1 MFWLILALVLDQ
13 ITKYIATLYLQGQIK
28 IVFNFFIF
36 TYATNTGVA
45 FGLLAGVKEI
55 VIYLSLLIV
64 VVMSII
70 PTFIEMKKST
80 QVFIAFI
87 LGGALGNLIDRIRF
101 GYVVDFITMIRWP
114 TIFNVADMSIMF
126 GSIALIIEMLITES
140 KAKKKAEKGDNRR
153 EYSGHTS
160 NEQGKWL
167 AARQIRAR
175 ENAGLDLQNIHP
187 ESDKERRGTGEWNFQ
202 EAESQGEVWG
212 YNYLGDARQTDT
224 PPDRAGEH
232 TT

>member
-1 MFWLILALVLDQ
+1 MFWLVLTLVLDQ

-28 IVFNFFIF
+28 IVSGFFIF

-45 FGLLAGVKEI
+45 FGLLAGVREI
-55 VIYLSLLIV
+55 VIYMTLLIV
-64 VVMSII
+64 VALSVI

-101 GYVVDFITMIRWP
+101 GYVVDFITMLHWP
-114 TIFNVADMSIMF
+114 TVFNVADMSIMF
-126 GSIALIIEMLITES
+126 GSIGLVIQMLIAES
-140 KAKKKAEKGDNRR
+140 KTKARVEKGSNRR
-153 EYSGHTS
+153 EDSGHTS
-160 NEQGKWL
+160 DKQGKWL

-175 ENAGLDLQNIHP
+175 ENTGVDLQNVHT
-187 ESDKERRGTGEWNFQ
+187 ESDKEWGSAGEWNFQ

-212 YNYLGDARQTDT
+212 YNYLRDAGQTDT
-224 PPDRAGEH
+224 TTDRTREH
-232 TT
+232 TA

>member
-13 ITKYIATLYLQGQIK
+13 ITKYIATLYLQGQMK

-64 VVMSII
+64 VAMSII

-140 KAKKKAEKGDNRR
+140 KAKKKMEKGDNRR